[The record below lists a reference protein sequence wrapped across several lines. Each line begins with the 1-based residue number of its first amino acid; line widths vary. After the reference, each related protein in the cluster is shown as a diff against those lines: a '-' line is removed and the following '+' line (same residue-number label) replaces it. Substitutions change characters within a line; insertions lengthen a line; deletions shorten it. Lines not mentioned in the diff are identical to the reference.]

1 LPVDLLELGDEV
13 LDVAKL
19 AIVADWGAFVAVACG
34 WHAVAGSHETGL
46 QTGGKA
52 DG

>member
-1 LPVDLLELGDEV
+1 MPVDLLELGDEI

-34 WHAVAGSHETGL
+34 WHAVAGNHGQDSRR
-46 QTGGKA
+46 GGKA